1 MNVPQK
7 VEAKIR
13 HLIDKFPHTEWSGI
27 LFYTYSGN
35 FEDKS
40 LTITCEDLLLMDIGT
55 AGWTD
60 FHMTPDVA
68 AYIAQN
74 PELFTTEIGLIH
86 SHHDLTAFFSGQD
99 IQRLREDGNDTNCF
113 VSLVVDTRGT
123 YVAAITRKIRKQK
136 EIKNFGS
143 SYEFFGK
150 GRVSVG
156 EASETQ
162 IVSEDVV
169 EYFSLEVNREI
180 VPNKFSE
187 LDSRIAE
194 IAALKQKP
202 VTPSLP
208 VTTKGNDH
216 DFDFSEYRK
225 QKKEE
230 RIQQPTLWTDEE
242 MGTIEQS
249 VNSEDIELMAT
260 KLITC
265 DLLTETMHN
274 LKQWVDEVMDTAY
287 TEFFQASND
296 FDAWV
301 SFIIPYLLDNYCNCN
316 PFYEEKDIAQALY
329 NKLYTL
335 PQNEWIEQY
344 MMELT
349 NYFEDYE

>member
-1 MNVPQK
+1 M
-7 VEAKIR
+7 
-13 HLIDKFPHTEWSGI
+13 
-27 LFYTYSGN
+27 
-35 FEDKS
+35 
-40 LTITCEDLLLMDIGT
+40 
-55 AGWTD
+55 
-60 FHMTPDVA
+60 
-68 AYIAQN
+68 
-74 PELFTTEIGLIH
+74 
-86 SHHDLTAFFSGQD
+86 AFFSGQD

-123 YVAAITRKIRKQK
+123 YVAAITRKVRKQK

-150 GRVSVG
+150 GRVSIG

-194 IAALKQKP
+194 ITTLKQKP

-208 VTTKGNDH
+208 ATTKSNDY

-225 QKKEE
+225 QKKEGK
-230 RIQQPTLWTDEE
+230 IQQPTLWTDEE

-265 DLLTETMHN
+265 DLLTDVMHS

-316 PFYEEKDIAQALY
+316 PFHEEKDIAQALY

-335 PQNEWIEQY
+335 PQNEWVEQY
-344 MMELT
+344 MMKLT

>member
-40 LTITCEDLLLMDIGT
+40 LTITCEDILLMDIGT

-74 PELFTTEIGLIH
+74 PELFTAETGLIH
-86 SHHDLTAFFSGQD
+86 SHHTMGAFLSGQD

-123 YVAAITRKIRKQK
+123 YVAAITRKVRKQK

-150 GRVSVG
+150 GRVSIG

-187 LDSRIAE
+187 LNSRIAE
-194 IAALKQKP
+194 ITTLKQKP

-208 VTTKGNDH
+208 ATTKSNDY

-225 QKKEE
+225 QKKEGK
-230 RIQQPTLWTDEE
+230 IQQPTLWTDEE

-265 DLLTETMHN
+265 DLLTDVMHS

-316 PFYEEKDIAQALY
+316 PFHEEKDIAQALY

-335 PQNEWIEQY
+335 PQNEWVEQY